1 MVKIWKAYHSES
13 SSGSHS
19 QHILILSR
27 LPLDAY
33 CVGHAGMN
41 AIGEKWR
48 RRERVD
54 EDGTE
59 APIFVH
65 ELG

>member
-1 MVKIWKAYHSES
+1 MVKIREAYHSES

-27 LPLDAY
+27 LSLEAY

-41 AIGEKWR
+41 VIGEKWR
-48 RRERVD
+48 KRVS
-54 EDGTE
+54 
-59 APIFVH
+59 
-65 ELG
+65 